1 MAEEK
6 ISTDLL
12 LEARSRYP
20 IGTQYKCATG
30 GSIVYT
36 VREQS
41 FEYIYFA
48 DQVYGEKGKGCL
60 YNKGKWAKVITASAK
75 DSILEKIRAIYTPGV
90 EFIPVNSNGKL
101 LDVSYTVKEDW
112 DIAYCTTNDG
122 VNVWFSNHLGV
133 AAHIYNIYTNGH
145 WAQVTVANDKLLKLD
160 EHIVFPLIDGKF
172 VNYAVRH
179 AHLGN
184 TDTGN
189 NSFILYYLGI
199 KDYHAFC
206 SKIYGYKSNPGDFPS
221 YQNSDMVAAT
231 KIVKEIMRLCEQ
243 KIIEH
248 LIRDEPKLITVDP
261 IAIWLPQ
268 TGAVSLEHQDE
279 QELKLAE
286 HHLNMTRTKNHQET
300 APVKYYRYLVWNASH
315 YWYAHQTTKEVFTL
329 KLNSINKQS
338 NEKHTSSESTKQ
350 SRAAILQS
358 SNLKIGQ
365 GSTCG
370 GVGLKGSVSKVRL
383 GNHGSNYQERLS
395 DC

>member
-60 YNKGKWAKVITASAK
+60 YNKGKWAPITNVAT
-75 DSILEKIRAIYTPGV
+75 DPILEKLQSMFTPGV
-90 EFIPVNSNGKL
+90 EFIPVYHDGKL
-101 LDVSYTVKEDW
+101 YDTSYTVKDDW
-112 DIAYCTTNDG
+112 KIIKSRWGYSF
-122 VNVWFSNHLGV
+122 VNKEETYMHPQFLY
-133 AAHIYNIYTNGH
+133 ANGH

-206 SKIYGYKSNPGDFPS
+206 SKIYGYESSCGDFPS
-221 YQNSDMVAAT
+221 YQNRDMVAAT

-243 KIIEH
+243 KIIDH

-261 IAIWLPQ
+261 IAMWLPQ

-338 NEKHTSSESTKQ
+338 NEKHTSSKSTKQ

-365 GSTCG
+365 GSTCR
-370 GVGLKGSVSKVRL
+370 GVGLKGSISKVRL
-383 GNHGSNYQERLS
+383 GNNGSNYQERLS

>member
-1 MAEEK
+1 MAEE
-6 ISTDLL
+6 IIGTDLL
-12 LEARSRYP
+12 LEARLRYP
-20 IGTQYKCATG
+20 IGIEYKCATG
-30 GSIVYT
+30 GSLVYT
-36 VREQS
+36 VKEQS
-41 FEYIYFA
+41 FQYIYHE
-48 DQVYGEKGKGCL
+48 DQVYGEMGKGCL
-60 YNKGKWAKVITASAK
+60 YNKGKWATI
-75 DSILEKIRAIYTPGV
+75 
-90 EFIPVNSNGKL
+90 
-101 LDVSYTVKEDW
+101 
-112 DIAYCTTNDG
+112 
-122 VNVWFSNHLGV
+122 VNV
-133 AAHIYNIYTNGH
+133 
-145 WAQVTVANDKLLKLD
+145 VTATTPITDNLLELD
-160 EHIVFPLIDGKF
+160 EDIVFPLINGEF

-206 SKIYGYKSNPGDFPS
+206 SKVYGYESSCGDFPS
-221 YQNSDMVAAT
+221 YKKGDMIAAT

-261 IAIWLPQ
+261 IAVWLPQ
-268 TGAVSLEHQDE
+268 TGAVSLEHQSE

-315 YWYAHQTTKEVFTL
+315 YWYAHQTTKELFTL

-338 NEKHTSSESTKQ
+338 NEKHTNSESTEQ
-350 SRAAILQS
+350 PRAAILQS

-365 GSTCG
+365 GSTCR
-370 GVGLKGSVSKVRL
+370 GVGLKGSVSKIRL

-395 DC
+395 YC

>member
-1 MAEEK
+1 MEDYPPGTRFKPVSKSGGSYPIVTVGKSWDIISAFSPLSMWFEEK
-6 ISTDLL
+6 GRWQHKGFVYCDGQWAERIIVSNGRVL
-12 LEARSRYP
+12 LEEANQRYP
-20 IGTQYKCATG
+20 IGTEYTCATG
-30 GSIVYT
+30 GSIKYT
-36 VREQS
+36 VTKQS
-41 FEYIYFA
+41 FEYIHFA

-60 YNKGKWAKVITASAK
+60 YDKGKWAPITNVVTKVG
-75 DSILEKIRAIYTPGV
+75 DNLLE
-90 EFIPVNSNGKL
+90 EE
-101 LDVSYTVKEDW
+101 ED
-112 DIAYCTTNDG
+112 
-122 VNVWFSNHLGV
+122 
-133 AAHIYNIYTNGH
+133 
-145 WAQVTVANDKLLKLD
+145 
-160 EHIVFPLIDGKF
+160 IVFPLIDGKF
-172 VNYAVRH
+172 VNYRVRH

-206 SKIYGYKSNPGDFPS
+206 SKIYGYESNPGDFPS
-221 YQNSDMVAAT
+221 YKKGDMVAAT

-248 LIRDEPKLITVDP
+248 LIRDEPKLIIVDP
-261 IAIWLPQ
+261 IAMWLPQ

-300 APVKYYRYLVWNASH
+300 APVKYYRYLVWNTSH

-365 GSTCG
+365 GSTCR

-383 GNHGSNYQERLS
+383 GNNGSNYQERLS